1 MTPRTVLTGLGAF
14 FAGAAALVAAAVVGE
29 AYVGK
34 LPERSKEEPEPAP
47 AAPAEPALIEAPHV
61 AEERDGPVD
70 TAPGAPGVAA
80 PAADAPANTS
90 AEHVPTDLLA
100 DANPREGRAPD
111 AFRPDPT
118 APVPPEM
125 RNSLRPAT
133 GPAKAFAANEGETV
147 TEALNPG

>member
-29 AYVGK
+29 AYVSK
-34 LPERSKEEPEPAP
+34 LPERAKDAPESAP
-47 AAPAEPALIEAPHV
+47 SPTAEPALIEAPHV

-70 TAPGAPGVAA
+70 TAPGAPGVTPVPA
-80 PAADAPANTS
+80 PSSSS

-118 APVPPEM
+118 APVSPEM
-125 RNSLRPAT
+125 RDSLRPAT